1 MSGNKIGATKAK
13 TGFGKKGYKPGS
25 MISKMNASK
34 MTAGSASGA
43 GRMQKAAIKT
53 KARGKA
59 SKAAYKILN

>member
-1 MSGNKIGATKAK
+1 MSGNKLGAVKGK

-34 MTAGSASGA
+34 MTAGSASGV
-43 GRMQKAAIKT
+43 GRMQKATIKT

-59 SKAAYKILN
+59 KRAAYKIVN